1 MGLPAPDLGQA
12 KAITSECDSACASQ
26 QKLRADVADGVHKQT
41 FTPSLGQVRF
51 TPRKRTSIG
60 AGGVRKPRPHRHPHG

>member
-1 MGLPAPDLGQA
+1 MSELG
-12 KAITSECDSACASQ
+12 
-26 QKLRADVADGVHKQT
+26 HKQT

-60 AGGVRKPRPHRHPHG
+60 LVGMSA